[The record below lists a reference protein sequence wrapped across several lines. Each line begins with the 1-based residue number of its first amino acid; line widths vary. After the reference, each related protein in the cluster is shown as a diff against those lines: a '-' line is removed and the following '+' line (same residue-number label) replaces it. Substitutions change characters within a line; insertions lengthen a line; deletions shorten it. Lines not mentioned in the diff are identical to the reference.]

1 MQKSIIL
8 TDKSSLKE
16 FCKELN
22 LDYDYSK
29 ILIRVNNQKADYYN
43 YIDKRFHELDLEIAM
58 KYIERD

>member
-1 MQKSIIL
+1 MGTRVIL
-8 TDKSSLKE
+8 IDDKCKE